1 MQKPK
6 NLAPAILSENAE
18 LVLSKRYYHKDDNGN
33 CIENATDLFW
43 RVASSIAE
51 EEKKYP
57 KSSHDAEKLAE
68 KFYTLMANGYFLPNS
83 PTLMNAGSKLG
94 IACRGLH

>member
-1 MQKPK
+1 MMQKPK

-51 EEKKYP
+51 EEKNTQNP
-57 KSSHDAEKLAE
+57 ATMLR
-68 KFYTLMANGYFLPNS
+68 N
-83 PTLMNAGSKLG
+83 
-94 IACRGLH
+94 